1 MSSPIKAIIF
11 DFGGVLIDWSPHNL
25 YERYFPNQPEELEAF
40 LAEVDFYNWNA
51 QQDKG
56 RPFAEAVAIQSAK
69 YPRRADLIK
78 AYADNWINSIT
89 GMNAAVVALLY
100 RLKEKGYPVYGLSN
114 WSSETFPLVSSKF
127 TFLKDLDEVV
137 LSGEV
142 KMIKPEP
149 EIFHY
154 LLERIPENAEECLF
168 IDDSLP
174 NIEAAQGLGFQ
185 TVHFKSA
192 TALEDKLKKYRL
204 LP

>member
-1 MSSPIKAIIF
+1 MSSTIKAIIF

-25 YERYFPNQPEELEAF
+25 YKDYFSDNAAIDVF
-40 LAEVDFYNWNA
+40 LDEVDFYGWNA

-56 RPFAEAVAIQSAK
+56 RPFADAVAVHSAK
-69 YPRRADLIK
+69 FPHRADLIK

-89 GMNAAVVALLY
+89 GMNEGVVDLLY
-100 RLKEKGYPVYGLSN
+100 RLKEKGYSVYGLSN
-114 WSSETFPLVSSKF
+114 WSAETFPLVKEEF
-127 TFLKDLDEVV
+127 TFLEDLDDVV
-137 LSGEV
+137 LSGAV

-154 LLERIPENAEECLF
+154 LLNRIPENAEECLF

-174 NIEAAQGLGFQ
+174 NIKTAQSLGFQ

-192 TALEDKLKKYRL
+192 EELADELKERQL
-204 LP
+204 L

>member
-1 MSSPIKAIIF
+1 MSSTIKTIIF

-25 YERYFPNQPEELEAF
+25 YKEYFSDNAAIDAF
-40 LAEVDFYNWNA
+40 LEEVDFYEWNA

-56 RPFAEAVAIQSAK
+56 RPFAEAVEIQSAK
-69 YPRRADLIK
+69 FPHRADLIK

-89 GMNAAVVALLY
+89 GMKADVVALLY
-100 RLKEKGYPVYGLSN
+100 RLKEKGYSVYGLSN
-114 WSSETFPLVSSKF
+114 WSAETFPLVKEEF
-127 TFLKDLDEVV
+127 TFLEDLDDVV
-137 LSGEV
+137 LSGAV

-154 LLERIPENAEECLF
+154 LLNRIPEKTEECLF

-174 NIEAAQGLGFQ
+174 NIKTAQSLGFQ

-192 TALEDKLKKYRL
+192 EELEDELKERKLL
-204 LP
+204 